1 MKKTTDRE
9 PISTPDGVLVRLK
22 NKLCLAL
29 GIDVHKLKLLIDRFV
44 LKAFN
49 GVTNSK
55 VHFDKINTYNEINKE
70 KMTIKVFFKFLKIL
84 EITKV
89 RISVTVTTK
98 RDVTVTVH
106 EDINIFST
114 ETSKDEQESLDVKQN
129 L

>member
-1 MKKTTDRE
+1 MRKQKERE
-9 PISTPDGVLVRLK
+9 PINTPDGILVRLK

-29 GIDVHKLKLLIDRFV
+29 GIDTHKLKILIDRFV

-49 GVTNSK
+49 GITNSK

-89 RISVTVTTK
+89 RISITVTTK
-98 RDVTVTVH
+98 RNVSVTVY

-114 ETSKDEQESLDVKQN
+114 DQGQEVKEIKN
-129 L
+129 E

>member
-1 MKKTTDRE
+1 MKKFKGKE
-9 PISTPDGVLVRLK
+9 PVNTPDGILVRLK

-29 GIDVHKLKLLIDRFV
+29 GVDTYKLKVLIDRFV

-84 EITKV
+84 EIVKV
-89 RISVTVTTK
+89 RISVEVTTK
-98 RDVTVTVH
+98 RGVTVSVY
-106 EDINIFST
+106 EDISIFSADQVS
-114 ETSKDEQESLDVKQN
+114 EIKEDKDEQ
-129 L
+129 

>member
-1 MKKTTDRE
+1 MRKQKEKE
-9 PISTPDGVLVRLK
+9 PINTPDGILVRLK

-29 GIDVHKLKLLIDRFV
+29 GIDTHKLKILIDRFV

-49 GVTNSK
+49 GITNSK

-89 RISVTVTTK
+89 RISITVTTK
-98 RDVTVTVH
+98 RNVSVTVY

-114 ETSKDEQESLDVKQN
+114 DQGQEVKEIKN
-129 L
+129 E

>member
-1 MKKTTDRE
+1 MRKQKEKE
-9 PISTPDGVLVRLK
+9 PINTPDGILVRLK

-29 GIDVHKLKLLIDRFV
+29 GIDTHKLKILIDRFV

-89 RISVTVTTK
+89 RISITVTTK
-98 RDVTVTVH
+98 RNVSVTVY

-114 ETSKDEQESLDVKQN
+114 DQGQEVKEIKN
-129 L
+129 E

>member
-1 MKKTTDRE
+1 MRKQKERE
-9 PISTPDGVLVRLK
+9 PINTPDGILVRLK

-29 GIDVHKLKLLIDRFV
+29 GIDTHKLKILIDRFV

-49 GVTNSK
+49 GITNSK

-89 RISVTVTTK
+89 RISITVTTK
-98 RDVTVTVH
+98 RNVSVTVH

-114 ETSKDEQESLDVKQN
+114 DQGQEVKEIKN
-129 L
+129 E

>member
-1 MKKTTDRE
+1 MRKQKERE
-9 PISTPDGVLVRLK
+9 PINTPDGILVRLK

-29 GIDVHKLKLLIDRFV
+29 GIDTHKLKILIDRFV

-49 GVTNSK
+49 GITNAK

-89 RISVTVTTK
+89 RISITVTTK
-98 RDVTVTVH
+98 RNVSVTVY

-114 ETSKDEQESLDVKQN
+114 DQGQEVKEIKN
-129 L
+129 E